1 MNTPL
6 EEELE
11 EAYQMF
17 DRDHERLREELIDSV
32 TQLEAESRRTRL
44 PDHTGLSPA
53 GLIAGHGVFKI
64 AAGIILVG
72 IIATVVKFW
81 GDSNGVAGVAFGEVL
96 SRMRNSS
103 YTFDVT
109 VTDKGRFN
117 GPVEAMICE
126 PGVLRL
132 DNPGAL
138 GGISLI
144 MDLTTNDL
152 LVLYHEQKIAAKE
165 IPDADIED
173 MSEEPEPLAMFAGPI
188 ERLWNLQDGTEE
200 SLGERRIDGRPAV
213 GFEVRQ
219 EGGGVSSDIIV
230 WAYKETGNP
239 LRVELTLYNQED
251 DSEPTTIT
259 MSDFNLD
266 AQLDEG
272 LFSLEPPEGYTLAYQ
287 KELEAATTTGESTP
301 EAEKIQ
307 HSIELWNSGEQ
318 EESIEIMLGID
329 WTQPITFSDH
339 MYLFSM
345 TQKRLM
351 QLQPE
356 DHQKVFKEIVG
367 TLFQLRDICKK
378 LWEAAQT
385 AILESDYERAGLCL
399 KTTLELARLINRD
412 PEIVPVAQIASLTLQ
427 RKSLEEMASLY
438 SQTDNMEKL
447 RQVQDE
453 LKTVEADIKSYNKRS
468 SLTGG

>member
-1 MNTPL
+1 M
-6 EEELE
+6 
-11 EAYQMF
+11 
-17 DRDHERLREELIDSV
+17 
-32 TQLEAESRRTRL
+32 
-44 PDHTGLSPA
+44 
-53 GLIAGHGVFKI
+53 
-64 AAGIILVG
+64 LVG

-219 EGGGVSSDIIV
+219 EGGGGLKRHHCMGIQ
-230 WAYKETGNP
+230 GN
-239 LRVELTLYNQED
+239 R
-251 DSEPTTIT
+251 
-259 MSDFNLD
+259 
-266 AQLDEG
+266 
-272 LFSLEPPEGYTLAYQ
+272 
-287 KELEAATTTGESTP
+287 
-301 EAEKIQ
+301 
-307 HSIELWNSGEQ
+307 
-318 EESIEIMLGID
+318 
-329 WTQPITFSDH
+329 
-339 MYLFSM
+339 
-345 TQKRLM
+345 
-351 QLQPE
+351 
-356 DHQKVFKEIVG
+356 
-367 TLFQLRDICKK
+367 
-378 LWEAAQT
+378 
-385 AILESDYERAGLCL
+385 
-399 KTTLELARLINRD
+399 
-412 PEIVPVAQIASLTLQ
+412 
-427 RKSLEEMASLY
+427 
-438 SQTDNMEKL
+438 
-447 RQVQDE
+447 
-453 LKTVEADIKSYNKRS
+453 
-468 SLTGG
+468 